1 MVEVINHG
9 FKSGQGEDDDRRGFE
24 RSGEC
29 RRVKGLEIGVKL
41 KNWCSANK
49 LVGELEG
56 MVQFEGI
63 LDFRFQNCTSFRKGK
78 Y

>member
-29 RRVKGLEIGVKL
+29 RRVKGLEIGKRL
-41 KNWCSANK
+41 KN
-49 LVGELEG
+49 
-56 MVQFEGI
+56 
-63 LDFRFQNCTSFRKGK
+63 
-78 Y
+78 